1 MSVHIAPGPWTQKK
15 WATGITS
22 GMEITL
28 VDHPSIVDGLW
39 AFHIPWDFPW
49 TCRTC
54 CENGWS
60 KPFNTTISSCYSL
73 HDVFQIVPIYP
84 SSLSIAFNKNLA
96 TPHAPKNARPCGP
109 ALRQRSS
116 KILYKA
122 GMKDSCFRTI
132 DPQKNWG
139 ETALKVEPTPLKL
152 N

>member
-39 AFHIPWDFPW
+39 AFHIPWDFPGHVVKMDGQNLS
-49 TCRTC
+49 TPQ
-54 CENGWS
+54 S
-60 KPFNTTISSCYSL
+60 LAAISCMMCSRLSQSIL
-73 HDVFQIVPIYP
+73 VLFP
-84 SSLSIAFNKNLA
+84 SPSTKILQ
-96 TPHAPKNARPCGP
+96 PPMPQKNARPCGP

-139 ETALKVEPTPLKL
+139 ETALKVEPTPLKF

>member
-49 TCRTC
+49 TC

-96 TPHAPKNARPCGP
+96 TPHAPKKRSPLWPGIAAKVIEDLVQSWDERQLLQDH
-109 ALRQRSS
+109 LR
-116 KILYKA
+116 KTE
-122 GMKDSCFRTI
+122 G
-132 DPQKNWG
+132 
-139 ETALKVEPTPLKL
+139 KL
-152 N
+152 RWKLSPPP